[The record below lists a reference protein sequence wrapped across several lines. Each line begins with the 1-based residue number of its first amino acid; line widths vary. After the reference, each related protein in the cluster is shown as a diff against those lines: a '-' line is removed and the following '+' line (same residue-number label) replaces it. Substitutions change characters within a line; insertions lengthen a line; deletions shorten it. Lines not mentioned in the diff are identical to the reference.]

1 MSLDAM
7 EAEIAGIRAKA
18 ADLTDDYARTQAEIS
33 ADPHLTDVGKNEAL
47 APFHE
52 QLKEN
57 VAALHQQEKAVVK
70 GKREALERSLYG
82 TTGYAT
88 DISGFREAQSIAA
101 RLTDDDEALAMYTN
115 ALRSDDKVLARAVF
129 QQAETNGW
137 GKVTRE
143 HVSRNPAAATALKDL
158 ESIRRYEQNTLAAS
172 VHYMTPGL
180 STARPVTA
188 PAVSPGEMKA
198 FFFNSPQPYHA

>member
-7 EAEIAGIRAKA
+7 ETEIAGIRSKA
-18 ADLTDDYARTQAEIS
+18 AALTDDYTRTQAEIS
-33 ADPHLTDVGKNEAL
+33 ADPHLTDAGKAEAL

-52 QLKEN
+52 QLRTS

-70 GKREALERSLYG
+70 SQRETLERSLYG
-82 TTGYAT
+82 TSGYAA

-101 RLTDDDEALAMYTN
+101 QLADGDEAHAMYTN

-129 QQAETNGW
+129 QQAQTNGW
-137 GKVTRE
+137 GTVIRE
-143 HVSRNPAAATALKDL
+143 HVSRNPTAGTALNDL
-158 ESIRRYEQNTLAAS
+158 ESIRSYEQNTLAAS

-180 STARPVTA
+180 STAQPATA
-188 PAVSPGEMKA
+188 PAVSSGQLRDM
-198 FFFNSPQPYHA
+198 FFNHPQSYR

>member
-7 EAEIAGIRAKA
+7 ESEIAGIRAKA

-33 ADPHLTDVGKNEAL
+33 ADPHLTEAGKNEAL

-52 QLKEN
+52 QMKEG
-57 VAALHQQEKAVVK
+57 VAALHQLEKAVVK
-70 GKREALERSLYG
+70 TKREAIERSLYG
-82 TTGYAT
+82 TSGYAT
-88 DISGFREAQSIAA
+88 DISGFREAQSIAT
-101 RLTDDDEALAMYTN
+101 RLTDDDEAHAMYTN

-137 GKVTRE
+137 GKVIRE

-158 ESIRRYEQNTLAAS
+158 ESIRLYEQNTLAAS
-172 VHYMTPGL
+172 VHYVTPGP
-180 STARPVTA
+180 STARQVMP
-188 PAVSPGEMKA
+188 PAVSPGEMRE
-198 FFFNSPQPYHA
+198 FFFNSSQR